1 MVKLC
6 KFGTTSYLIMKYLF
20 IFLLPILGFAQQ
32 TAKVDF
38 ISCGALVIPN
48 QADKSISGE
57 VQYEFEVKKDIDTI
71 KIDAINMKFNEV
83 RINNR
88 IVKYKNSGK
97 TLELFEGFQKGT
109 NKLEFSY
116 IAIPKQTLY
125 FNGEGDDLQ
134 IWTQGQGKYTSHWLP
149 SFDNVNEKVIFNLS
163 ILFDS
168 DYEVL
173 SNGKQYN
180 TKGTKVRVFQM
191 QKPMSSYLVMLAI
204 GKFKK
209 QTIFS
214 KSGTPLEFY
223 LDRNDSLKFEP
234 TYRYSKH
241 IFDFLEKEIGMKYP
255 WKIYRQV
262 PIRDFLYAGM
272 ENTTSTLFS
281 QDFVVDTIGFNDKTY
296 LNVNAHELAHQWFG
310 DLITAKESKHHWL
323 QEGFATYYAML
334 AEKEV
339 FGEDYFYN
347 DLYTMAKTLREAS
360 EHDTI
365 PILNEKASSL
375 TFYKKGAWA
384 LHVLRTN
391 VGEKNFKKAVKS
403 YLKKYA
409 YKNVNTDEFLA
420 EIKKVSNYDVT
431 IFKKKWLESSVFLWD
446 EAIQYLSKSDFINE
460 YIKVEDLVLT
470 PYQNKREQLQT
481 IFKKPTYFPIKQEIL
496 LQLENI
502 PFEEKLFFIEEV
514 LKNTDLKVRQTLI
527 ETTPE
532 IPITFKVQFES
543 LLNDASYKTR
553 EIALYRLWSNFPEER
568 TKYVS
573 LSKDWIG
580 LNYNL
585 KLAHLTLKLA
595 TYREDFTIRN
605 EVILALENLTKLP
618 YEAAV
623 RQNAIETLLQMKIIS
638 NQVLLSLI
646 DLSKH
651 HKWQAV
657 KFAKDN
663 MRELVKVSEI
673 RKQLEIVKLN
683 ANLKQQERIDYF
695 LNE

>member
-20 IFLLPILGFAQQ
+20 ILLLPILGFAQQ

-48 QADKSISGE
+48 QANKSISGE

-116 IAIPKQTLY
+116 TAIPKQTLY

-180 TKGTKVRVFQM
+180 TKGTKVRMFQM

-241 IFDFLEKEIGMKYP
+241 IFDFLEKEIGVKYP

-446 EAIQYLSKSDFINE
+446 EAMQYLSKSDFINE

-470 PYQNKREQLQT
+470 PYQNKKEQLQT

-595 TYREDFTIRN
+595 TYREDLTIRN
-605 EVILALENLTKLP
+605 EVILALESLTKLP